1 MKKSVALFGTLIAFL
16 ALSCGGDTTI
26 HLHEENN
33 TAEIKAAV
41 EKVFS
46 PDLAITELVLST
58 PKLDT
63 RLDQIAVVFWEGDK
77 EYTQTYNQKNGLQ
90 EKSENNLMLQ
100 IEHIKKEADQR
111 KANAFKI
118 KDIDY
123 SKKYDNFIKAVKLV
137 MEEYPENSE
146 ETYDNFLLHS
156 YRFKATGPNEIRES
170 LTVQAKKVGEAVQH
184 HARST
189 TTNYYE
195 FTFVVLDNGE
205 LEWR

>member
-1 MKKSVALFGTLIAFL
+1 MMKKSVALFGTLIAFL

-100 IEHIKKEADQR
+100 IEHIKKRQTSA
-111 KANAFKI
+111 KPMHSKSKI
-118 KDIDY
+118 LTTAKNMTIS
-123 SKKYDNFIKAVKLV
+123 SK
-137 MEEYPENSE
+137 
-146 ETYDNFLLHS
+146 
-156 YRFKATGPNEIRES
+156 
-170 LTVQAKKVGEAVQH
+170 Q
-184 HARST
+184 
-189 TTNYYE
+189 
-195 FTFVVLDNGE
+195 
-205 LEWR
+205 